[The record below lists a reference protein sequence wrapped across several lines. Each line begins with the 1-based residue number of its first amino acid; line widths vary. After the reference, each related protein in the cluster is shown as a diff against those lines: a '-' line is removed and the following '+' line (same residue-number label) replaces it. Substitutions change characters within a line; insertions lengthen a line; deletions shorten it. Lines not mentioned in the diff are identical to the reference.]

1 MANISQESLSLLNN
15 QIKEEIYNSQF
26 YRYIGSYL
34 KKMGLDNIG
43 SYFGETQVQEEQSH
57 SQVITDYINDRNEK
71 VVVLSVPEVNIEI
84 QSLTQLAEL
93 YLQREQITTAKLSTI
108 ISNALAEGD
117 FMLFDFMQ
125 GMVKIQREEEKHALS
140 YLDRARMADNDLKT
154 YLIWDSNFKI

>member
-1 MANISQESLSLLNN
+1 MPNISEESLRLLNN

-34 KKMGLDNIG
+34 KKLGLDNIG
-43 SYFGETQVQEEQSH
+43 SYFGDTQVEEEQSH
-57 SQVITDYINDRNEK
+57 SQMITDYINNRNEE
-71 VVVLSVPEVNIEI
+71 VIVLSVPDVSIDI
-84 QSLTQLAEL
+84 QNLTQLAEL

-108 ISNALAEGD
+108 ASNALAEGD

-125 GMVKIQREEEKHALS
+125 GMVKIQRDEEKDALN

-154 YLIWDSNFKI
+154 YLIWDANFKI